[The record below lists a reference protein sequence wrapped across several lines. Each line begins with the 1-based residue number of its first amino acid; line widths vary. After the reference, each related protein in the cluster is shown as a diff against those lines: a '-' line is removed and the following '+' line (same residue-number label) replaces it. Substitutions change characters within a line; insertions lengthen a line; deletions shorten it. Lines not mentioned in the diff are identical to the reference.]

1 MAVITITKENFDQE
15 VKNSDVPVLVDFWAS
30 WCGPCKMIAP
40 VIDEISGEVSGK
52 KVGKINVDEQPEL
65 AQAFGVM
72 SIPTI
77 MVFNKGEVAAKAVGV
92 QPKQV
97 LLDMLDK

>member
-1 MAVITITKENFDQE
+1 MAVLTITKENFEKE

-30 WCGPCKMIAP
+30 WCGPCRMIGP
-40 VIDEISGEVSGK
+40 VIEEIANEVTDK

-65 AQAFGVM
+65 AQTFGVM

-77 MVFNKGEVAAKAVGV
+77 MVFNKGEVSEKVVGV

-97 LLDMLDK
+97 LLDMLNK